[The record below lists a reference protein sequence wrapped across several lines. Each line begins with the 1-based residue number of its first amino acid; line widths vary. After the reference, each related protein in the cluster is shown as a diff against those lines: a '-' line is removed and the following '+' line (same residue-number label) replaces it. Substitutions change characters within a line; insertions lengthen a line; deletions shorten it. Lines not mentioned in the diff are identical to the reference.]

1 MKLKEVA
8 DVAVKVTDFPPTV
21 TIAPVKSVPFD
32 VSP

>member
-1 MKLKEVA
+1 MKLKEVV
-8 DVAVKVTDFPPTV
+8 DIVVKVTYFPPTV